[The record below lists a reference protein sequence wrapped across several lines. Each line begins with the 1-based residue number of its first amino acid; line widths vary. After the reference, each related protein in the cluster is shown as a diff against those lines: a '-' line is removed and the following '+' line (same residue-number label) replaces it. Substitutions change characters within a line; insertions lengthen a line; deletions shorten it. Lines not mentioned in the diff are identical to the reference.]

1 MFRKTYKVVVLAI
14 VLGVLLNACS
24 KRQAVTEEYNTI
36 SDLAYSE
43 KCKIEPII
51 YIEEK
56 AGFVPYIVLT
66 LNECVS
72 AKLVRKL
79 FCERCEQNNLLITN
93 IVKLRLPRFFG

>member
-1 MFRKTYKVVVLAI
+1 MFRKKYKVVLKVVVLAI

-24 KRQAVTEEYNTI
+24 KRQTVTEEYNTI

-56 AGFVPYIVLT
+56 TDQQFRWLLEGLKIEQPRTIKKS
-66 LNECVS
+66 N
-72 AKLVRKL
+72 K
-79 FCERCEQNNLLITN
+79 RCAI
-93 IVKLRLPRFFG
+93 